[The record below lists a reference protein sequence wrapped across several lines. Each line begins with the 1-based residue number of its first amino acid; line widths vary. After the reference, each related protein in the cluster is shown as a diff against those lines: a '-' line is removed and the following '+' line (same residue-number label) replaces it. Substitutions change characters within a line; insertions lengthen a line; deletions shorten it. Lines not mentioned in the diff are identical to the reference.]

1 MDFEKTVPE
10 WNAEGTEPPASLKT
24 SGFQAGYKPPATFFN
39 WFWHGVSEC
48 LSEIRAKL
56 KGHAESTSNPH
67 SVTAA
72 QVGLDKVNN
81 TADSEKHVQYAGEA
95 GSANKVKYELIVR
108 FNGGS
113 VESTNKWTFDGST
126 SRSVNITPAA
136 IGAAKDDLSNVT
148 DAALLSKAR
157 AAGVSIPIVA
167 AASTDGVAY
176 TATVPGVT
184 ELHNGLT
191 FIIVPDKEST
201 TNAITLDV
209 NGLGAKYVRVPLS
222 FNTAA
227 LTFPAANNY
236 YAAGRPVMVQYDANY
251 ATSGAWKTIDKQRTS
266 AQDLYGKV
274 PIDGVNGLQA
284 ALDAKATVS
293 YYTATLLSTGWTG
306 SAAPYS
312 QDVTVTGI
320 TADDRPKVEIVQT
333 GTEATDEPMRDAWGV
348 VTRAVSGADKITVYA
363 SEKPQVDIPIQLEVV
378 KNNG

>member
-56 KGHAESTSNPH
+56 KGHAESTNNPH
-67 SVTAA
+67 GVTAE
-72 QVGLDKVNN
+72 QVGLGNVNN

-95 GSANKVKYELIVR
+95 GSASKVGNKLTIR

-126 SRSVNITPAA
+126 SRSVNITPAN

-148 DAALLSKAR
+148 DAALLSKAQ
-157 AAGVSIPIVA
+157 AAGVGVPIVA
-167 AASTDGVAY
+167 AASADGVAY

-184 ELHNGLT
+184 ELYNGLT
-191 FIIVPDKEST
+191 IIIVPDIEST
-201 TNAITLDV
+201 TNTITLDV
-209 NGLGAKYVRVPLS
+209 NGLGAKYVRIPLS

-227 LTFPAANNY
+227 MTIPAANNY

-266 AQDLYGKV
+266 AQDLYGTV
-274 PIDGVNGLQA
+274 PISSGGTGATSVEGALTALGIPAGGV
-284 ALDAKATVS
+284 ATPGVR
-293 YYTATLLSTGWTG
+293 YIYA
-306 SAAPYS
+306 
-312 QDVTVTGI
+312 
-320 TADDRPKVEIVQT
+320 
-333 GTEATDEPMRDAWGV
+333 GTEELT
-348 VTRAVSGADKITVYA
+348 SGSSALPTGQIY
-363 SEKPQVDIPIQLEVV
+363 IQYE
-378 KNNG
+378 

>member
-48 LSEIRAKL
+48 LSEIRTKL

-67 SVTAA
+67 GVTAE
-72 QVGLDKVNN
+72 QVGLGNVNN
-81 TADSEKHVQYAGEA
+81 TADSEKHVNYANTA
-95 GSANKVKYELIVR
+95 GSASKVGNELTIR

-126 SRSVNITPAA
+126 SRAVNITPAN

-148 DAALLSKAR
+148 DAALLSKAQ

-184 ELHNGLT
+184 ELYNGLT
-191 FIIVPDKEST
+191 FVIVPDKEST

-227 LTFPAANNY
+227 ITFPADNNY

-266 AQDLYGKV
+266 AQDLYGTV
-274 PIDGVNGLQA
+274 PISSGGTGATSVEG
-284 ALDAKATVS
+284 AL
-293 YYTATLLSTGWTG
+293 TALGIPAG
-306 SAAPYS
+306 
-312 QDVTVTGI
+312 DVTTPGVRYI
-320 TADDRPKVEIVQT
+320 YA
-333 GTEATDEPMRDAWGV
+333 GTEELT
-348 VTRAVSGADKITVYA
+348 SGSSALPTGQIY
-363 SEKPQVDIPIQLEVV
+363 IQYE
-378 KNNG
+378 